1 MRREALRALIL
12 LIAAL
17 LATPVMAGEEQIVL
31 KDGAGRDV
39 VEANCAACHSLDY
52 IQMNSPFL
60 DKAKWEATVKK
71 MIDRFGA
78 PIAEAD
84 AKVIIEYLT
93 ANYGPR

>member
-1 MRREALRALIL
+1 MRALIL

-17 LATPVMAGEEQIVL
+17 LAPPVMAGEEQIVL
-31 KDGAGRDV
+31 KDGSGRDV

-60 DKAKWEATVKK
+60 DRAKWEATVKK
-71 MIDRFGA
+71 MVDRFGA

-84 AKVIIEYLT
+84 AAAIVEYLT
-93 ANYGPR
+93 ANCGPQ